1 MDLSIGGPQAAHPVS
16 VSVEQLRMKAL
27 DLRGEGKS
35 YRKVADALGISVAYA
50 HELVI
55 AGLDELMV
63 QSTES
68 AEQVKVLELQRLDD
82 LLDRLLMKMAL
93 QRREMVTANGQKVQV
108 PNPDENTVA
117 AILKVME
124 RRAKMLGLDAP
135 TEISGAGGGPIQV
148 ANVGAGDELLARV
161 DKLVERLNAGESPE
175 AVAASIR
182 ASATVVEEEAKDV
195 VIQDHPSSNGVAP
208 S

>member
-1 MDLSIGGPQAAHPVS
+1 MT
-16 VSVEQLRMKAL
+16 VSVEQQRMKAL

-35 YRKVADALGISVAYA
+35 YRKIADALGIDVHRA
-50 HELVI
+50 HTLVI
-55 AGLDELMV
+55 EALDELMV

-93 QRREMVTANGQKVQV
+93 QRREMLTANGQKVQV

-135 TEISGAGGGPIQV
+135 QEIVGAGGGPVQIS
-148 ANVGAGDELLARV
+148 NVSAGEEFIARV
-161 DKLVERLNAGESPE
+161 EKLVERLNGGESPD
-175 AVAASIR
+175 AVAESLR
-182 ASATVVEEEAKDV
+182 VTATATIVAEESPSPNGN
-195 VIQDHPSSNGVAP
+195 HP
-208 S
+208 